1 MNFPYFNTKE
11 LSDGRTY
18 NLTDPAERLQYFHAK
33 LGSKIDEVKEY
44 LEHNSF
50 VGYMLA
56 KKIAGKG
63 TYAGMFTEIVGQERF
78 AHISA
83 GDVVR
88 DAHVL
93 LDSPEEAMER
103 ERKELLSYI
112 DKHYRGYISA
122 EEAIKALLNRSNDRV
137 SVPSELMLTLLKREI
152 DRVGKKALFVDGM
165 PRSLDQISYSLY
177 FRDLINYRNDPDF
190 FIFID
195 VAEEIIDM
203 RIRGRVVCPVCKT
216 SKNML
221 TNPGKFVR
229 HDTETGE
236 YYLVCDNAVCPGYEK
251 ARYYSKEGD
260 VAGKDTIAERLKSD
274 GELMEMSMGLQGMPK
289 VLIRSSY
296 PVDEALGYIE
306 DYEIQP
312 VFKYKG
318 TGDNIEVMTE
328 PWIFKDDEGV
338 DSYSIYAAT
347 YVVSM
352 FSQIHKILVG

>member
-1 MNFPYFNTKE
+1 
-11 LSDGRTY
+11 
-18 NLTDPAERLQYFHAK
+18 
-33 LGSKIDEVKEY
+33 
-44 LEHNSF
+44 
-50 VGYMLA
+50 
-56 KKIAGKG
+56 
-63 TYAGMFTEIVGQERF
+63 
-78 AHISA
+78 
-83 GDVVR
+83 
-88 DAHVL
+88 
-93 LDSPEEAMER
+93 
-103 ERKELLSYI
+103 
-112 DKHYRGYISA
+112 
-122 EEAIKALLNRSNDRV
+122 
-137 SVPSELMLTLLKREI
+137 MLTLLKREI

-296 PVDEALGYIE
+296 PVDEASEYIE